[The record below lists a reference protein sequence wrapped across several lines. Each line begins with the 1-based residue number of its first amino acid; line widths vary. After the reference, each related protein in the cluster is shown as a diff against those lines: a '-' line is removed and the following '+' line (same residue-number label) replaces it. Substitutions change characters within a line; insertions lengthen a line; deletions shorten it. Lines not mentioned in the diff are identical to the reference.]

1 MKTKAILRKKKS
13 SKTDK
18 KAHFSWSLKCCH
30 MKLSKGGTPVV
41 FPKNIK
47 FYIIF
52 IKININVNSN
62 SH

>member
-1 MKTKAILRKKKS
+1 MKTEAILRKKNHQKQI
-13 SKTDK
+13 KRRTFLGRQND
-18 KAHFSWSLKCCH
+18 
-30 MKLSKGGTPVV
+30 MKLSKGDAPVV